1 MRQKLTPLSEWARR
15 EDIPHSTAR
24 KMAVEGRIRAQKIGD
39 RWYVVEDIPE
49 DAIKG
54 GMVLTLFTHAG
65 GAGKTSL
72 ARDLGFELASRGK
85 RVLLVDADPQ
95 ANLSAWLGHGNVEP
109 KDTLLP
115 LFEKGER
122 PRILEVLPNL
132 DLIPAHVELA
142 RAEVVLSSKP
152 HSIFA
157 LRGLLNALREE
168 YDVIFVDS
176 LPSLGSL
183 AAASA
188 LAGDGLLVPV
198 ELSAKGVQAL
208 STVVAMSRDYARAL
222 SQMGLWRGRRFVLG
236 VVPNQAEGT
245 VRDREVPELLQGILE
260 GVPVLPHLV
269 RRPAVYREAQVRRV
283 PVQLVGGEEVA
294 QELRA
299 LGDAF
304 QALLASE
311 RELAETV

>member
-1 MRQKLTPLSEWARR
+1 MAKRYIPLAEWA
-15 EDIPHSTAR
+15 EAHGVAISTAR
-24 KMAVEGRIRAQKIGD
+24 KAVVEGRLPARKLAE
-39 RWYVVEDIPE
+39 RWFVVEETPDEPRR
-49 DAIKG
+49 G
-54 GMVLTLFTHAG
+54 RVFTLFTHAG

-85 RVLLVDADPQ
+85 RVLLVDVDPQ
-95 ANLSAWLGHGNVEP
+95 ANLSAWLGHGDVEP
-109 KDTLLP
+109 RHTLLP

-132 DLIPAHVELA
+132 NLIPSHVEVA
-142 RAEVVLSSKP
+142 RAEVVLSSRP
-152 HSIFA
+152 HSIYA
-157 LRGLLNALREE
+157 LRGLLNSLRED
-168 YDVIFVDS
+168 YDVILVDS

-183 AAASA
+183 AAAAA
-188 LAGDGLLVPV
+188 LSGDGLVVPV

-222 SQMGLWRGRRFVLG
+222 SQMGLWQGKNFVVA

-245 VRDREVPELLQGILE
+245 VRDREVLSLLEEILE
-260 GVPVLPHLV
+260 DIPVLKPLV
-269 RRPAVYREAQVRRV
+269 RRPAVYREAQVRMA

-294 QELRA
+294 RELRA

-304 QALLASE
+304 QALMASDSVLAQT
-311 RELAETV
+311 A